1 MIFDTG
7 IEENLIRATMGASG
21 ASNLRPLTVTEN
33 GTYTPEEGYVGFNV
47 VDVSVPSDPPVI
59 QSLTVTRNGT
69 YTAPEG
75 VDGYN
80 PVIVNS
86 PYETLYK
93 LEHGLTDDINTGV
106 TDESGEEIVIGGLP
120 IDNINQLIRTNMLEG
135 DMNISFALVA
145 GGEVVRFDCRM
156 IKDGGTLTPCLTLTN
171 ARTGQNVTKK
181 GGTFDEYEPL
191 VGAYINI
198 TSTNIQF
205 VSYFYGGPAPM
216 PPWDGTVW
224 ANFSEVGITSIPEY
238 GNGQIYAL
246 DIETL

>member
-1 MIFDTG
+1 MG
-7 IEENLIRATMGASG
+7 LIENALSWRGDDANLKTKYI
-21 ASNLRPLTVTEN
+21 TEN
-33 GTYTPEEGYVGFNV
+33 GKYIAADDGCDGYSEVY
-47 VDVSVPSDPPVI
+47 VDVPSDPPVI
-59 QSLTVTRNGT
+59 QSLTVTRNGV

-93 LEHGLTDDINTGV
+93 LEHGLTEDIDTGV

-120 IDNINQLIRTNMLEG
+120 VDNMNQLVNTAMLQG

-156 IKDGGTLTPCLTLTN
+156 IKDSGTLTPCLTLTN
-171 ARTGQNVTKK
+171 VKTGKSVTKK
-181 GGTFDEYEPL
+181 GRTFSETEYL
-191 VGAYINI
+191 LNASITLDSFNI
-198 TSTNIQF
+198 AFRST
-205 VSYFYGGPAPM
+205 FYGGPAM
-216 PPWDGTVW
+216 PPYGGDVS
-224 ANFSEVGITSIPEY
+224 AYFSEVGITSIPEY
-238 GNGQIYAL
+238 GSGQIYAL